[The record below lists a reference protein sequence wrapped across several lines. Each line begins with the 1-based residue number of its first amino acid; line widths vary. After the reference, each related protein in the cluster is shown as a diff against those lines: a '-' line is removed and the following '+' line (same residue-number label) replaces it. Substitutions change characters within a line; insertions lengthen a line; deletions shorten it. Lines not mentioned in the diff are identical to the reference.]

1 MMMTQVEY
9 MRLLNKKVVLLEEI
23 LNNTERQIRF
33 LQGEHQSLRG
43 LKRLLQVR
51 EKLLQDLKGIVQK
64 EKSGQEWHECTF
76 VKEKAAEIQKLQ
88 NNIIELQALLV
99 QTASQKKN
107 EIAVHLGGNRI
118 TRNIRNA
125 YIGRWYQGLSRG
137 FSRTV

>member
-1 MMMTQVEY
+1 MMTQVEY
-9 MRLLNKKVVLLEEI
+9 IRLLNKKIILLEEI
-23 LNNTERQIRF
+23 VDNTERQIRF

-51 EKLLQDLKGIVQK
+51 GKLLQDLKSIVQK
-64 EKSGQEWHECTF
+64 EKSGQEWHGCTF
-76 VKEKAAEIQKLQ
+76 GQEKAEEIQKLQ
-88 NNIIELQALLV
+88 NNIIELQARLV

-107 EIAVHLGGNRI
+107 EIAVRLGGNRV

>member
-64 EKSGQEWHECTF
+64 EKS
-76 VKEKAAEIQKLQ
+76 
-88 NNIIELQALLV
+88 
-99 QTASQKKN
+99 
-107 EIAVHLGGNRI
+107 
-118 TRNIRNA
+118 
-125 YIGRWYQGLSRG
+125 
-137 FSRTV
+137 